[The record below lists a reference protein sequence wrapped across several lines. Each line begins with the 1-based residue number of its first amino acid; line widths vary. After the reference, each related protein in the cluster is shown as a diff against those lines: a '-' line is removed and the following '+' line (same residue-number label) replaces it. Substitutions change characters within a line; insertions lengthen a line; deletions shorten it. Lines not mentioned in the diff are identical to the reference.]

1 MFESA
6 PDAVMRSRAT
16 AWRTP
21 ASGSPGAG
29 RQPQNLDVVSASTYL
44 PPVRPVPPGGRGADR
59 PSTIADV
66 AARTGVSES
75 TVARVLKGSHLVNE
89 ATRKHVQAAIAELE
103 YGPDRA
109 TRGRGFRRMATIADV
124 ASRAGVGEATV
135 SRVFNGSGLVREM
148 TRQRVQAAIEELDY
162 RPSPIARGLSRG
174 RAMTL
179 GVIAPFFVR
188 PSAVERLRGAE
199 ARFTVAGYDTVL
211 YNISTPE
218 QIREQFG
225 NVARGRTDGI
235 LLISVPPPAGAL
247 ERLIG
252 GGTPIVLVDVRYP
265 GLSQVHTDDVEG
277 GTVATRHL
285 LELGHR
291 RIAFVGDFIDNPYG
305 FTSSAY
311 RCAGFEQTMRRA
323 GLPVPIYYVKEGEH
337 SREIALRLASELL
350 ALPEPPTAIFAAS
363 DTQAVGVLE
372 AAARAGVDVPGQLSV
387 LGFDDIGMAAYVGLT
402 TVRQP
407 LEYSGARGA
416 QLLLDLSQGW
426 QPQEPLVEKLPLE
439 LVVRRTTAEA
449 PR

>member
-1 MFESA
+1 
-6 PDAVMRSRAT
+6 
-16 AWRTP
+16 
-21 ASGSPGAG
+21 
-29 RQPQNLDVVSASTYL
+29 VS
-44 PPVRPVPPGGRGADR
+44 VKPVPPGGRGADR
-59 PSTIADV
+59 PSTVADV

-75 TVARVLKGSHLVNE
+75 TVARVLKGSTLVNE
-89 ATRKHVQAAIAELE
+89 ATRERVQAAIAELE
-103 YGPDRA
+103 YGADRTVRA
-109 TRGRGFRRMATIADV
+109 RGPRRIATIADV

-135 SRVFNGSGLVREM
+135 SRVFNHSTLVRET

-199 ARFTVAGYDTVL
+199 RRFTAAGYDTVL
-211 YNISTPE
+211 YNISAPE
-218 QIREQFG
+218 QILDQFA

-235 LLISVPPPAGAL
+235 LLISVPPPDAAL
-247 ERLIG
+247 RRMIA
-252 GGTPIVLVDVRYP
+252 GGTPTVLVDVRYP
-265 GLSQVHTDDVEG
+265 GLSQLYTDDLEG
-277 GTVATRHL
+277 GTLATRHL

-291 RIAFVGDFIDNPYG
+291 RIAFVGDFSDNPYG
-305 FTSSAY
+305 FTSSAR
-311 RCAGFEQTMRRA
+311 RCAGYVQTMSRA
-323 GLPVPIYYVKEGEH
+323 RLEVPSRYVKEGEH
-337 SREIALRLASELL
+337 SRAVAVRLADELL

-363 DTQAVGVLE
+363 DTQAFGVLE

-387 LGFDDIGMAAYVGLT
+387 MGFDDIEMAAYMGLT

-416 QLLLDLSQGW
+416 QILLDLSQGW
-426 QPQEPLVEKLPLE
+426 QPAELPVEKLTLE
-439 LVVRRTTAEA
+439 LVVRRTTAEP

>member
-1 MFESA
+1 
-6 PDAVMRSRAT
+6 
-16 AWRTP
+16 
-21 ASGSPGAG
+21 
-29 RQPQNLDVVSASTYL
+29 
-44 PPVRPVPPGGRGADR
+44 
-59 PSTIADV
+59 
-66 AARTGVSES
+66 
-75 TVARVLKGSHLVNE
+75 VLKGSHLVNE
-89 ATRKHVQAAIAELE
+89 ATRKRVQAAIAELH

-109 TRGRGFRRMATIADV
+109 SRARGGRRMATIADV

-135 SRVFNGSGLVREM
+135 SRVFNGSSLVREV
-148 TRQRVQAAIEELDY
+148 TRLRVQAAIEELDY

-199 ARFTVAGYDTVL
+199 ARFTAAGYDTVL
-211 YNISTPE
+211 YNISAPE
-218 QIREQFG
+218 QIAQQFG

-235 LLISVPPPAGAL
+235 LLISVPPPPAAL
-247 ERLIG
+247 ERMIG
-252 GGTPIVLVDVRYP
+252 GGTPTVLVDVRYP
-265 GLSQVHTDDVEG
+265 GLTQLYTDDVEG
-277 GTVATRHL
+277 GKLAARHL

-291 RIAFVGDFIDNPYG
+291 RVAFVGDFSDNPYG

-323 GLPVPIYYVKEGEH
+323 GLPVPTDYVKEGEH
-337 SREIALRLASELL
+337 GREMALRLASELL

-363 DTQAVGVLE
+363 DTQAFGVLE

-387 LGFDDIGMAAYVGLT
+387 LGFDDIEMAAYVGLT

-426 QPQEPLVEKLPLE
+426 EPPEPLVEKLLLE
-439 LVVRRTTAEA
+439 LVVRRTTAEP